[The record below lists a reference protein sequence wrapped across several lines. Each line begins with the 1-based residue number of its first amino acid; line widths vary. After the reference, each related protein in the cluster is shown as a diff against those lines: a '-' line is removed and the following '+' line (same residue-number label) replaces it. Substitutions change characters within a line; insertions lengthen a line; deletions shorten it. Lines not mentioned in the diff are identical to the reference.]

1 MSVSR
6 YLIVCALLAGMSG
19 TAMAAKVVATV
30 NGHKITEKQ
39 LNEYMQYR
47 QSTSRR
53 NLSNDKKAIVE
64 ELINRYLLMQQ
75 VKKKK
80 LDKNPRLEYVLK
92 QQRTDLYI
100 QALLHETDIA
110 KPVPESEVKKIY
122 DEKVKNR
129 KLKEYKIRHILLK
142 SESAAKDVIAQLDK
156 GAKFEELAKKDSTGP
171 SAKEGGELG
180 WVNVEQLHNMP
191 ALAQAIAEL
200 KKGKYTEKPVKTKY
214 GWHVV
219 MLEDQRVQ
227 PPPSLKEVHN
237 QIVAAMRRERLQ
249 KYVLD
254 LRNAAKIHIDLK

>member
-6 YLIVCALLAGMSG
+6 YLIICALLAGMSG

-39 LNEYMQYR
+39 LDLYMQYR
-47 QSTSRR
+47 QSTTRQNISK
-53 NLSNDKKAIVE
+53 DKKAILE
-64 ELINRYLLMQQ
+64 EMINRELLMQQ

-80 LDKNPRLEYVLK
+80 LDKNPRLDYMIA

-100 QALLHETDIA
+100 QALLHDSDVA
-110 KPVPESEVKKIY
+110 KPVPESEVKKVY
-122 DEKVKNR
+122 DDKVKNR

-142 SESAAKDVIAQLDK
+142 TESAAKDVIAQLDK
-156 GAKFEELAKKDSTGP
+156 GAKFDELAKKDSTGP

-180 WVNVEQLHNMP
+180 WINIQQLHNTP
-191 ALAQAIAEL
+191 ELAQAISEL

-219 MLEDQRVQ
+219 MLEDERLES
-227 PPPSLKEVHN
+227 PPSLKEVHN
-237 QIVAAMRRERLQ
+237 QIVAALQRQRLEN
-249 KYVLD
+249 YVRD
-254 LRNAAKIHIDLK
+254 LRNSAKIHINLK